1 MVGSAPLILR
11 DKPRRGAKLP
21 PWPVLVVDDDEQ
33 VHAMTQ
39 ILLRDFSFEGRGF
52 QMISARSAAEARRVL
67 AENPSIPVALF
78 DVVME
83 SPDAGLKLVRSV
95 REDLRNHEI
104 RIILRTGQ
112 PGEAPERDVVVSYDV
127 NDYKSKSE
135 LTAQKLFTALVGA
148 LRAWRDIET
157 INSLNQKL
165 AEANEQLELKVAER
179 TAELMDSRDALARA
193 KDRAEVALERETA
206 AKSQLRQFLSM
217 VSHEFRTPLAIIDSA
232 AQMLMMRAQRVDSGM
247 LTRLETIRGAVG
259 RLIDLIGTCLAD
271 EQLETG
277 RMILQEQVLDLAPIL
292 RAAVAHHQAASGG
305 RQVLLD
311 MGRVTR
317 VWGDSNLLPLVINNL
332 ISNAL
337 KYSVDDPV
345 QVKLRANHGGVV
357 LTVRDEGIGIP
368 LADQP
373 RVFERFYRAGNAH
386 KLSGSGIGLHMVRQ
400 IVDLHGGSVVIDSTE
415 GIGTIVTVHLRC
427 PPAMALSGTGAERL
441 LERVRVR

>member
-1 MVGSAPLILR
+1 MAGSAPLILH
-11 DKPRRGAKLP
+11 DKARRGAKLP
-21 PWPVLVVDDDEQ
+21 PWSVLVVDDDEQ
-33 VHAMTQ
+33 VHAMTR

-52 QMISARSAAEARRVL
+52 EMISARSAAEARRVL
-67 AENPSIPVALF
+67 ADNPSIPVALF

-179 TAELMDSRDALARA
+179 TAELMDSRDALSRA

-259 RLIDLIGTCLAD
+259 RLIDLISTCLAD

-277 RMILQEQVLDLAPIL
+277 RMILQEQVLDLAPVL

-305 RQVLLD
+305 RTVLLD

-317 VWGDSNLLPLVINNL
+317 VWGDPNLLPLVINNL

-337 KYSVDDPV
+337 KYSTDDPV

-368 LADQP
+368 LADLP

-386 KLSGSGIGLHMVRQ
+386 QLSGSGIGLHMVRQ

-427 PPAMALSGTGAERL
+427 PPRDGGGGEGGGTPA
-441 LERVRVR
+441 

>member
-1 MVGSAPLILR
+1 MATSAPLILR
-11 DKPRRGAKLP
+11 DKVRRGAKLP
-21 PWPVLVVDDDEQ
+21 PWSVLVVDDDEQ

-305 RQVLLD
+305 RTVLLD

-317 VWGDSNLLPLVINNL
+317 VWGDPNLLPLVINNL

-337 KYSVDDPV
+337 KYSVEDPV

-427 PPAMALSGTGAERL
+427 PPRDGGVGGGVRGGGGTPA
-441 LERVRVR
+441 

>member
-1 MVGSAPLILR
+1 MGMGTAAPLVLR
-11 DKPRRGAKLP
+11 DKGRRAPKLP
-21 PWPVLVVDDDEQ
+21 PWSVLVVDDDDQ
-33 VHAMTQ
+33 VHAMTRV
-39 ILLRDFSFEGRGF
+39 LLRDFTFEGRGF
-52 QMISARSAAEARRVL
+52 EMISAHSAAEATELLER
-67 AENPSIPVALF
+67 NPSIPVALL

-83 SPDAGLKLVRSV
+83 SPDAGLRLVRQV
-95 REDLRNHEI
+95 REDLGNHEI

-112 PGEAPERDVVVSYDV
+112 PGEAPEREVVVAYDV

-157 INSLNQKL
+157 INTLNQRL
-165 AEANEQLELKVAER
+165 AEANEQLEQKVTER

-193 KDRAEVALERETA
+193 KERAEVALERETA
-206 AKSQLRQFLSM
+206 AKGQLRQFLSM

-277 RMILQEQVLDLAPIL
+277 RMIMQEQVLDLAPIL
-292 RAAVAHHQAASGG
+292 QAAAAHHQAASGG

-311 MGRVTR
+311 IGRITK
-317 VWGDSNLLPLVINNL
+317 VWGDPNLLPLVVNNL

-337 KYSVDDPV
+337 KYSAEGAVDV
-345 QVKLRANHGGVV
+345 RLRANHGGVV
-357 LTVRDEGIGIP
+357 LTVRDRGIGIP
-368 LADQP
+368 AIDLP

-400 IVDLHGGSVVIDSTE
+400 IVDLHGGSIQIDSVENE
-415 GIGTIVTVHLRC
+415 GTMVTVHLRC
-427 PPAMALSGTGAERL
+427 PPRERS
-441 LERVRVR
+441 RGSFA